1 MSWLDVFYS
10 KIHQLFFFFVYSLIN
25 LQVSNIL
32 LIQNYNSDG
41 IHRFFRILQF
51 IFNIICLALCAAHF
65 RQAKAFALG
74 VSSANMIYN
83 IYTLFIVPQMEQKRL
98 LF

>member
-1 MSWLDVFYS
+1 M
-10 KIHQLFFFFVYSLIN
+10 FFLYSLIN

-65 RQAKAFALG
+65 RPTKHALG